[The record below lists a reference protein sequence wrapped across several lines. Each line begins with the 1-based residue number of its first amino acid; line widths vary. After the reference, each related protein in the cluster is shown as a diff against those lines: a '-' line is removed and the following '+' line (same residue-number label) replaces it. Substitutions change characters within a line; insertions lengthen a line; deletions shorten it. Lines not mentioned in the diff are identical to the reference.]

1 MGALLALALLVLPLW
16 KICGRA
22 GFPPALALVAIVPV
36 LGLLVVAGILA
47 FAEWPAAARRR
58 LSSPGG

>member
-1 MGALLALALLVLPLW
+1 MGTLLGMVLLVIPLW
-16 KICGRA
+16 RICGRA
-22 GFPPALALVAIVPV
+22 GFHPALALVAIVPV

-58 LSSPGG
+58 LSAPGS

>member
-1 MGALLALALLVLPLW
+1 M
-16 KICGRA
+16 
-22 GFPPALALVAIVPV
+22 ALVAIVPV

>member
-1 MGALLALALLVLPLW
+1 MGALLGMVLLVIPLW

-22 GFPPALALVAIVPV
+22 GFPPALSLIAIVPV

-47 FAEWPAAARRR
+47 FVEWPAARQR
-58 LSSPGG
+58 LLTQGS